1 MRPQALKL
9 KVVLYV
15 GIGLTVVLGL
25 YSVFMVRQQREDLLD
40 TAVAHVLQLSDA
52 IVRSTHFMM
61 LQNQPYNVHRIIAD
75 VGRDDNFDRIR
86 IFSKKGVVIDST
98 VVSEVGLALDRK
110 ADGCISCH
118 QTEQPRAS
126 VGDADRVRVFAT
138 PDGRRMVGT
147 MQVIRNEPACQ
158 SAGCHVGESQQS
170 TLGVVDVIY
179 SLDEIDQRI
188 RASATRIAE
197 LSLAF
202 VLLAAVCVGALV
214 HRLVYT
220 PLRDLEDGAKRLAAG
235 NLDQSIP
242 VRSADELGQV
252 ASSFNTMT
260 AALRQSQAELRESA
274 RTLEQKVEE
283 RTLQLRAAEAEAHQ
297 SDKLAAVGLLASGVA
312 HEINNPLTGVLTF
325 SHLIRQKM
333 PDGSADAEDMD
344 LVIRETR
351 RCASIVRRLLDF
363 ARQKA
368 PEMRFAD
375 LNAVILDVARFIERS
390 AHLHN
395 TAMTI
400 DLDPDLPQV
409 WIDEDQIKQV
419 IMNILVN
426 AQHATE
432 SGGSIAIRSR
442 RHPTPLSPEP
452 GAAPID
458 MIEVSVVDTGC
469 GIPDDDLQRI
479 FDPFFTSK
487 DVGKGTGLGLSVSHG
502 IVKAHG
508 GTIKVESAVGRGS
521 TFRVY
526 LPIAAPPDATRATPI
541 GSSA

>member
-118 QTEQPRAS
+118 RTDEPRSS
-126 VGDADRVRVFAT
+126 VGDADRVRFFSA

-158 SAGCHVGESQQS
+158 SAGCHAGESQQS

-179 SLDEIDQRI
+179 SLDEIDRRI

-432 SGGSIAIRSR
+432 SGGASPSAAAGTR
-442 RHPTPLSPEP
+442 RRCRPSP
-452 GAAPID
+452 
-458 MIEVSVVDTGC
+458 
-469 GIPDDDLQRI
+469 
-479 FDPFFTSK
+479 
-487 DVGKGTGLGLSVSHG
+487 
-502 IVKAHG
+502 
-508 GTIKVESAVGRGS
+508 
-521 TFRVY
+521 
-526 LPIAAPPDATRATPI
+526 APPRST
-541 GSSA
+541 

>member
-126 VGDADRVRVFAT
+126 VGDADRVRFFST

-220 PLRDLEDGAKRLAAG
+220 PLRDLEDGAKRLASG
-235 NLDQSIP
+235 NLNQPIP

-297 SDKLAAVGLLASGVA
+297 SEKLAAVGLLASGVA

-363 ARQKA
+363 ARQKS
-368 PEMRFAD
+368 PEVRFAD

-400 DLDPDLPQV
+400 DLDPGLPQV

-508 GTIKVESAVGRGS
+508 GTIRVESAVGRGS

-526 LPIAAPPDATRATPI
+526 LPIAAPPDATRATPN

>member
-118 QTEQPRAS
+118 RTDEPRAS
-126 VGDADRVRVFAT
+126 VGDADRVRFFST

-158 SAGCHVGESQQS
+158 SAGCHAGESQQS

-179 SLDEIDQRI
+179 SLDEIDRRI

-508 GTIKVESAVGRGS
+508 GTIRVESAVGRGS

-526 LPIAAPPDATRATPI
+526 LPIAATPDATRATPN

>member
-118 QTEQPRAS
+118 RTDEPRSS
-126 VGDADRVRVFAT
+126 VGDADRVRFFSA

-179 SLDEIDQRI
+179 SLDEIDRRI

-508 GTIKVESAVGRGS
+508 GTIRVESAVGRGS

-526 LPIAAPPDATRATPI
+526 LPIAAPPDATRATPN

>member
-52 IVRSTHFMM
+52 IVRSTNFMM

-118 QTEQPRAS
+118 RTDEPRSS
-126 VGDADRVRVFAT
+126 VGDADRVRFFSA

-179 SLDEIDQRI
+179 SLDEIDRRI

-508 GTIKVESAVGRGS
+508 GTIRVESAVGRGS

-526 LPIAAPPDATRATPI
+526 LPIAAPPDATRATPN

>member
-118 QTEQPRAS
+118 RTDEPRSS
-126 VGDADRVRVFAT
+126 VGDADRVRFFST

-179 SLDEIDQRI
+179 SLDEIDRRI

-508 GTIKVESAVGRGS
+508 GTIRVESAVGRGS

-526 LPIAAPPDATRATPI
+526 LPIAAPPDATRATPN